1 MRKFLDKYR
10 NMPVQVRASF
20 WFLICSFMQK
30 GISTITTPIFTR
42 LFSTAEYG
50 QYNVFNSWL
59 SIVTV
64 FVTLNLSSGVYA
76 QGLVKF
82 DDERKIL
89 SSSLQ
94 GLMTVLVL
102 VWTAIYLVAH
112 DFWNG
117 LLGLT
122 TVQMLAMMVMIWAT
136 AAFGFWANEQR
147 VSYQYKNL
155 VILTFAISLAK
166 PIVGIVFVLLAE
178 DKVTARI
185 LGLVLVELVG
195 YTALYVIQMRRGK
208 MFFST
213 KFWKYALTFNLPLLP
228 HYLSLTVL
236 SGADRIMIKSM
247 VGESEA
253 GIYSLAYSVS
263 LIMTLFNTSLMQ
275 TVSPWIYQ
283 KIKSKNITDIA
294 PIAYMTMSAIAGVN
308 LLLIVFA
315 PEIVA
320 IFAPS
325 SYYEAIYVIPPVA
338 MSVYFMFSYDLFAKF
353 AFYYEKTKFIMIAS
367 VIGGVLNIV
376 LNYIFIGLCGY
387 KAAGYTTLACYMIY
401 CFGHYIFM
409 RMVCRQCCDGI
420 MPYDT
425 KKIVGVTGVFLFAG
439 FGLLF
444 TYDYPVIRYGVII
457 VVMVIAFIKR
467 KMIVGIVKKIMVVK
481 K

>member
-1 MRKFLDKYR
+1 
-10 NMPVQVRASF
+10 
-20 WFLICSFMQK
+20 
-30 GISTITTPIFTR
+30 
-42 LFSTAEYG
+42 
-50 QYNVFNSWL
+50 
-59 SIVTV
+59 VTV

>member
-1 MRKFLDKYR
+1 
-10 NMPVQVRASF
+10 
-20 WFLICSFMQK
+20 MQK